1 MRDPMAF
8 DHDARD
14 SDGGEWT
21 DTWAITRC
29 EHGCVHIHLD
39 RTCITLTPAEFER
52 LAMMLS
58 QAARRFATETRPH
71 ASPSRR
77 AH

>member
-1 MRDPMAF
+1 MAF
-8 DHDARD
+8 DRDLRDTPDA
-14 SDGGEWT
+14 EWA

-52 LAMMLS
+52 LATMLTS
-58 QAARRFATETRPH
+58 AARRFATEG
-71 ASPSRR
+71 PSTSTR

>member
-1 MRDPMAF
+1 MAF
-8 DHDARD
+8 DHDVQDRTD
-14 SDGGEWT
+14 SEWI
-21 DTWAITRC
+21 DSWAITRC

-52 LAMMLS
+52 LAMMLT
-58 QAARRFATETRPH
+58 QAARKFATET
-71 ASPSRR
+71 SSEFTSR